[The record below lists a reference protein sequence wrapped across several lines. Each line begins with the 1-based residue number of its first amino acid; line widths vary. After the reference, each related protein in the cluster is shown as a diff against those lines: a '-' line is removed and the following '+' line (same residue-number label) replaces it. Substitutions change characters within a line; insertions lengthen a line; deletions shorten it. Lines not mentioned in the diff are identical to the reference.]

1 MISHK
6 DIDPLFEVSWEVCNK
21 VGGINTVLRS
31 KIPQIVK
38 HYKGNYYLIGPYISE
53 NAQREFEVGVP
64 PEKLQTIFEKLHG
77 EGIICHYGKWLIPE
91 EPKTI
96 LIDYKNYAGKKDE
109 IKAKLWET
117 YKIDSLGSEYHD
129 YDEPIVWGEAV
140 GRLLEEV
147 HKAYDHRM
155 IAQFHEWLT
164 AGALL
169 YLKRNKVNIATVFT
183 THATALGRT
192 LAGNNQ
198 ELYKNLSTI
207 DPEKEAYNWKV
218 YTKHQTER
226 ACAQAC
232 DVFTTVSEIT
242 GMEAEHFLKRKP
254 DVLVYNGLDLSKYP
268 TFEEVSI
275 KHKLYKG
282 KTKSFIEYY
291 FFPYYSFDLDNTLI
305 YFLTGRYEFHNK
317 GIDIFI
323 KALAEL
329 NLVLREKNSHKTIVA
344 FICIPRDVVRIKPA
358 LVENRAFYLDI
369 QEAISDNMEEAKRR
383 IIRFLISKNT
393 ITEKDLFS
401 KEFLFDMRK
410 KVFRFLKK
418 GIPPLCTHD
427 LPFEDKDQIIKALRE
442 EGLLNREEDKVK
454 VIFYPQYL
462 NGADNLLDLDYNEA
476 IMGAHLGVFPS
487 YYEPWGYTPPETG
500 AMGVAAVTTDNAGFG
515 RYILSSDNTPKKDP
529 GIFVIKT
536 FNKTEQ
542 EKIDNLFDVLY
553 KYSQYDREERIKNKI
568 EARRLASLADWD
580 KLIENYLAAYKLA
593 VEKAYCAD
601 KK

>member
-21 VGGINTVLRS
+21 VGGINTVIRS

-38 HYKGNYYLIGPYISE
+38 HYKGNYFLIGPHIPE

-64 PEKLQTIFEKLHG
+64 PEKLQKIFEKLHT

-96 LIDYKNYAGKKDE
+96 LIDYKNYAVKKDE
-109 IKAKLWET
+109 IKARLWET

-129 YDEPIVWGEAV
+129 FDEPIVWGEAV

-169 YLKRNKVNIATVFT
+169 YLKRNKVNVATVFT

-198 ELYKNLSTI
+198 ELYKNLSSI

-218 YTKHQTER
+218 HTKHQTER
-226 ACAQAC
+226 ACAQNC

-254 DVLVYNGLDLSKYP
+254 DVLVYNGLDISKYP

-282 KTKSFIEYY
+282 KMKSFIEYY

-305 YFLTGRYEFHNK
+305 YFLTGRYEYHNK

-344 FICIPRDVVRIKPA
+344 FICVPRDVVRIKPA
-358 LVENRAFYLDI
+358 LVENRAFYIDI
-369 QEAISDNMEEAKRR
+369 QESITDNIEEAKRR

-393 ITEKDLFS
+393 ITEKDMFS
-401 KEFLFDMRK
+401 KEFLFEMRK

-418 GIPPLCTHD
+418 GMPPLSTHD
-427 LPFEDKDQIIKALRE
+427 LPFEDKDQIIRAFRE

-454 VIFYPQYL
+454 VVFYPQYL
-462 NGADNLLDLDYNEA
+462 TGADNLLDLDYDEA

-515 RYILSSDNTPKKDP
+515 RYLVSSESSQKKDP

-536 FNKTEQ
+536 FNKTED
-542 EKIDNLFDVLY
+542 EKIQNLFEVLH
-553 KYSQYDREERIKNKI
+553 KYSQYDREERIRNKI
-568 EARRLASLADWD
+568 EARRLASLADWN
-580 KLIENYLAAYKLA
+580 KLIHNYLEAYRLA
-593 VEKAYCAD
+593 VEKAYPAE